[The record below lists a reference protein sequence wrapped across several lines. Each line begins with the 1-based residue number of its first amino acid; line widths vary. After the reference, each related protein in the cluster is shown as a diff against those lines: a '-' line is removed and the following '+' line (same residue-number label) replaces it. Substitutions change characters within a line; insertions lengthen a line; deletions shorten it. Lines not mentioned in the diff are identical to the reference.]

1 MNALNQQ
8 VSEGDEFA
16 IPQNQQPPGRRQER
30 ADALGMDWA
39 SRQTAPSEEP
49 APQPKLGAYPIPN

>member
-16 IPQNQQPPGRRQER
+16 IPQNQQPPIVDRSEQT
-30 ADALGMDWA
+30 AVGMDWA
-39 SRQTAPSEEP
+39 SRQTAAEEP
-49 APQPKLGAYPIPN
+49 TPQPKLGAYPIPN